1 MKRIGIIILVIGL
14 AITVFTGF
22 NFITRE
28 KVVDLGELEI
38 SKNKKHGVTWSPLV
52 GVVVMVI
59 GGGIY
64 IVGMSKK

>member
-14 AITVFTGF
+14 AITLFTGF
-22 NFITRE
+22 NFFTRE

-38 SKNKKHGVTWSPLV
+38 SKNKKHELTWSPLV

-59 GGGIY
+59 GGGVY
-64 IVGMSKK
+64 MVGASKK